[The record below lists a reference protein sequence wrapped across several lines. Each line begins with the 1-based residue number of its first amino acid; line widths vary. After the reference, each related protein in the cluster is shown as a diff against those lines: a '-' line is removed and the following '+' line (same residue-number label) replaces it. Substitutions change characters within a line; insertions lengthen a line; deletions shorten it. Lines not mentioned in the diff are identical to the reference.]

1 MQNVLF
7 RLHQAVKDSPEPEG
21 EGTETEAFARM
32 LAEQAFWAE
41 SQDQESGGQIGL
53 AFTQGEDDEEPL
65 LLVYMRDDGGHE
77 APATVAE
84 EIASGEREYT
94 WLPGAFL
101 LGLSRKIDFTL
112 CIIGEDG
119 QTLPLNS
126 QFMKMMFLYI
136 QELYREDDEGE
147 TAAQSPSAPVS
158 PHSDNIVETPGSAGK
173 VIGFLILAAAIVA
186 VVYFMQT

>member
-21 EGTETEAFARM
+21 AETEEFARM
-32 LAEQAFWAE
+32 LAEQPFWAE
-41 SQDQESGGQIGL
+41 SQDHESGGQIGL

-77 APATVAE
+77 APAKVAE
-84 EIASGEREYT
+84 EMASGEREYT

-136 QELYREDDEGE
+136 QELYREDDKGE
-147 TAAQSPSAPVS
+147 TPVQSPAAPVS
-158 PHSDNIVETPGSAGK
+158 PRSSIVEKPGSAGK

>member
-41 SQDQESGGQIGL
+41 SQDHESGGQIGL

-65 LLVYMRDDGGHE
+65 LLVYMSDDGSHE
-77 APATVAE
+77 APAKAAE
-84 EIASGEREYT
+84 EMVSGEREYT

-112 CIIGEDG
+112 CIISEDG
-119 QTLPLNS
+119 QTLSLNS
-126 QFMKMMFLYI
+126 RFMKMMFLYI
-136 QELYREDDEGE
+136 QELYGEEDEGE
-147 TAAQSPSAPVS
+147 TPVPSSPVPVS
-158 PHSDNIVETPGSAGK
+158 PHSSNIVEKPGSAGK
-173 VIGFLILAAAIVA
+173 VAGFLILAAVIVA
-186 VVYFMQT
+186 VVYFMQP